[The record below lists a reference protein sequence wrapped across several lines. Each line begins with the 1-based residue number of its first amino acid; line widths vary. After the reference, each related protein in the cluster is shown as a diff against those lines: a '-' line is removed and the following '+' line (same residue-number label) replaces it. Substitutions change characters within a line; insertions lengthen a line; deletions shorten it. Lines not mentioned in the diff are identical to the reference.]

1 MVEHACEH
9 SGHGNHGGSKDGDRH
24 WGQTRERG
32 LVSLSLGFKAL
43 DHRELLNQQYVLFGK
58 FEKSIWE
65 PMLKAK
71 RIHTNMFTC
80 WAQDLCRDLAG
91 LSRGPS

>member
-1 MVEHACEH
+1 MPVNTLRMATMEE
-9 SGHGNHGGSKDGDRH
+9 GRMEIDV
-24 WGQTRERG
+24 WGQTREQG
-32 LVSLSLGFKAL
+32 LVSLSLKFKAVV
-43 DHRELLNQQYVLFGK
+43 HRKLLNQQYVLFGR

-80 WAQDLCRDLAG
+80 WA
-91 LSRGPS
+91 

>member
-1 MVEHACEH
+1 MNTLPMATMEEGRREIDV
-9 SGHGNHGGSKDGDRH
+9 
-24 WGQTRERG
+24 WGQTREQG
-32 LVSLSLGFKAL
+32 LVSLSLGFKAVA
-43 DHRELLNQQYVLFGK
+43 HRKLLNQQYVLFGR

-80 WAQDLCRDLAG
+80 WA
-91 LSRGPS
+91 